1 MTAPGTQLSS
11 ASDSPP
17 VADPTTAIFDPRDEA
32 TLQCPFDHY
41 ARLRSA
47 APVHAIPASWIGRA
61 GEYVFAVSGFDLV
74 AQVVGDWT
82 TFSSQFGTSRSAPP
96 AHLVDELR
104 AIAARGYTRPPTMLH
119 ADPPAH
125 TRYRKLV
132 SKAFTP
138 KRVAEL
144 TPTIERICDELCD
157 VMDAS
162 PPPVDLVADYAVPI
176 PTRATAT
183 ALGVPD
189 ERYRDFKRW
198 ADAEVAAIGR
208 QLSDEAWLTSAREI
222 VELQQYF
229 AAELEARRREPR
241 DDVLTDLVEAR
252 LTPEDEVEGEPLSM
266 EEMISIVQQLQVAG
280 SETTASL
287 ISDMVVVLAHEPG
300 RWARLASEPD
310 TAGAVVEDMLRLLS
324 PNQGSFRIATADT
337 ELAGVPIPKGATLW
351 IMFGSANRDQARFE
365 HADELDPERPG
376 LFQHLAFGRGPHYC
390 LGAPLARLE
399 ATIALRTL
407 ARRYARIE
415 IVDAATLRY
424 QPSWILRGLTRLD
437 VRLVRRSEPVAS

>member
-1 MTAPGTQLSS
+1 VTE
-11 ASDSPP
+11 
-17 VADPTTAIFDPRDEA
+17 PTTTIFDPRDEA
-32 TLQCPFDHY
+32 TMQCPFGPY
-41 ARLRSA
+41 ARLRTED
-47 APVHAIPASWIGRA
+47 PVHRIPAAWIGRA
-61 GEYVFAVSGFDLV
+61 GEYVYAVSRFDLV
-74 AQVVGDWT
+74 SQVLADWT

-104 AIAARGYTRPPTMLH
+104 AIAAEGYVRPPTMLH

-125 TRYRKLV
+125 TRYRRLV

-144 TPTIERICDELCD
+144 GPTIERICAELCD
-157 VMDAS
+157 AMDAG
-162 PPPVDLVADYAVPI
+162 PQPVDLVAAYAVPI

-189 ERYRDFKRW
+189 ERYLDFKRW

-208 QLSDEAWLTSAREI
+208 QLSDEAWLRSAREV

-241 DDVLTDLVEAR
+241 DDLLTDLLQAR
-252 LTPEDEVEGEPLSM
+252 LTPDDEVEGEPLSM

-287 ISDMVVVLAHEPG
+287 ISDMVVVLAHEPA
-300 RWARLASEPD
+300 RWVQLPAEPER
-310 TAGAVVEDMLRLLS
+310 TSAVVEDMLRLLS
-324 PNQGSFRIATADT
+324 PNQGSFRIAAVDT
-337 ELAGVPIPKGATLW
+337 ELAGVPIPKGATIW
-351 IMFGSANRDQARFE
+351 VMFGAANRDEAHYERP
-365 HADELDPERPG
+365 DVLDPERPG

-399 ATIALRTL
+399 AIIALRTL
-407 ARRYARIE
+407 TQRYARIE
-415 IVDAATLRY
+415 VVDEASLRY

-437 VRLVRRSEPVAS
+437 VRLVPRSRPAAA

>member
-1 MTAPGTQLSS
+1 VT
-11 ASDSPP
+11 
-17 VADPTTAIFDPRDEA
+17 DPATTIFDPREEA
-32 TLQCPFDHY
+32 TMQCPFGHY
-41 ARLRSA
+41 ARLRA
-47 APVHAIPASWIGRA
+47 EDPVHRIPASWIGRA
-61 GEYVFAVSGFDLV
+61 GEYVYAVSRFDLV
-74 AQVVGDWT
+74 SQVLSDWT

-104 AIAARGYTRPPTMLH
+104 AIAAQGYARPPTMLH

-138 KRVAEL
+138 KRVVEL
-144 TPTIERICDELCD
+144 GPIIARICGELCD
-157 VMDAS
+157 AMDAG
-162 PPPVDLVADYAVPI
+162 PQPVDLVAAYAVPI
-176 PTRATAT
+176 PTRAIAT

-189 ERYRDFKRW
+189 ERYLDFKRW

-208 QLSDEAWLTSAREI
+208 QLSDDAWLRSAREV

-229 AAELEARRREPR
+229 AAALGARRREPR
-241 DDVLTDLVEAR
+241 DDLLTDLVQAR
-252 LTPEDEVEGEPLSM
+252 LTPDDEVDGEPLSM

-287 ISDMVVVLAHEPG
+287 ISDMVVVLAHEPE
-300 RWARLASEPD
+300 RWEQLAAEPD
-310 TAGAVVEDMLRLLS
+310 GTSAVVEDMLRLLS
-324 PNQGSFRIATADT
+324 PNQGSFRVATVDT
-337 ELAGVPIPKGATLW
+337 ELAGVPIPKGATIW
-351 IMFGSANRDQARFE
+351 VMFGAANRDDARYE
-365 HADELDPERPG
+365 HPDVLDPERPG

-399 ATIALRTL
+399 AIIALRMLT
-407 ARRYARIE
+407 RRYERIDV
-415 IVDAATLRY
+415 VDEASLRY

-437 VRLVRRSEPVAS
+437 VTLVPRPEPAAA

>member
-1 MTAPGTQLSS
+1 MTAPG
-11 ASDSPP
+11 APP

-32 TLQCPFDHY
+32 TLQCPFAHY
-41 ARLRSA
+41 AHLRA
-47 APVHAIPASWIGRA
+47 EDPVHAIPASWIGRG
-61 GEYVFAVSGFDLV
+61 GEYVYAVSRFDLV
-74 AQVVGDWT
+74 SHVLNDWK

-96 AHLVDELR
+96 AHLADELR
-104 AIAARGYTRPPTMLH
+104 TIAARGYTRPPTMLH

-208 QLSDEAWLTSAREI
+208 QLSDEAWRRSAREI

-229 AAELEARRREPR
+229 AAELDARRREPR
-241 DDVLTDLVEAR
+241 DDLLTDLVEAR

-300 RWARLASEPD
+300 RWAQLASEPD
-310 TAGAVVEDMLRLLS
+310 SAGAVVEDMLRLLS
-324 PNQGSFRIATADT
+324 PNQGSFRIATVDT
-337 ELAGVPIPKGATLW
+337 ELAGVPIPKGSTIW
-351 IMFGSANRDQARFE
+351 VMFGSANRDEARFE
-365 HADELDPERPG
+365 HADALDPERPG
-376 LFQHLAFGRGPHYC
+376 LFQHLAFGRGLHYC
-390 LGAPLARLE
+390 LGASLARLE
-399 ATIALRTL
+399 AIIALRTL

-415 IVDAATLRY
+415 LVDEAALRY

-437 VRLVRRSEPVAS
+437 VTLVPRSEPVVS